1 MSFLDLVVDSGYP
14 IGIYFQYSFLNIFG
28 IAPKFIPFS
37 FLLAL
42 TIFIVKHIQDSEFV
56 ILWTSGVKKIQL
68 VNLFFF
74 ISILILFFYLVFSA
88 FLTPYTLNK
97 SRLLLSKEQFNSF
110 LPTVKTQQFSDTFKG
125 FTVIVEKKIDNELEN
140 IFLYDKGNNL
150 KNLSSNIEDT
160 FSTTIIAEKGLV
172 EKRKFYLFNGQI
184 ISSKKD
190 NTENEIIKF
199 EQLNIDMGNLST
211 STIKKPKLQETST
224 VTILKCFLNQNPD
237 ADICN
242 SNAKK
247 EMIPLL
253 NRRLALPFYIPVV
266 AMICS
271 LLLINTKKNSLNK
284 ISIFIYS
291 FILLIFTEMTVR
303 YTGINN
309 FVRALFLIMPVI
321 LFILLYSLLRL
332 KFSKESISK

>member
-1 MSFLDLVVDSGYP
+1 M
-14 IGIYFQYSFLNIFG
+14 
-28 IAPKFIPFS
+28 
-37 FLLAL
+37 
-42 TIFIVKHIQDSEFV
+42 
-56 ILWTSGVKKIQL
+56 
-68 VNLFFF
+68 
-74 ISILILFFYLVFSA
+74 
-88 FLTPYTLNK
+88 
-97 SRLLLSKEQFNSF
+97 
-110 LPTVKTQQFSDTFKG
+110 
-125 FTVIVEKKIDNELEN
+125 
-140 IFLYDKGNNL
+140 
-150 KNLSSNIEDT
+150 SSNIEDT
-160 FSTTIIAEKGLV
+160 FSTTIIAERIGR
-172 EKRKFYLFNGQI
+172 KRKFYLFNGQI

>member
-1 MSFLDLVVDSGYP
+1 MIHLKD
-14 IGIYFQYSFLNIFG
+14 
-28 IAPKFIPFS
+28 
-37 FLLAL
+37 
-42 TIFIVKHIQDSEFV
+42 
-56 ILWTSGVKKIQL
+56 
-68 VNLFFF
+68 
-74 ISILILFFYLVFSA
+74 YL
-88 FLTPYTLNK
+88 
-97 SRLLLSKEQFNSF
+97 
-110 LPTVKTQQFSDTFKG
+110 
-125 FTVIVEKKIDNELEN
+125 IVEKKI
-140 IFLYDKGNNL
+140 ITNL
-150 KNLSSNIEDT
+150 KT
-160 FSTTIIAEKGLV
+160 FFYMTKAIISKICHQMLKILLTTIIAEKGLV

-190 NTENEIIKF
+190 NSENEIIKF

-332 KFSKESISK
+332 KFSKESISKWIMLF